1 MLPYS
6 RQTIGEDD
14 IAAVVEAL
22 RQELITQGP
31 QLERFEEALAGYCRS
46 RFAVAVSSGTAGL
59 HLACLAAGVGPGAE
73 VLTSPLTFVATA
85 NCALYCGARPAFA
98 DIDPETGSISPARL
112 EEALAVKA
120 KSGRTVAAVIPVHYA
135 GYPCEMEEIAA
146 VARRTEAVVIEDA
159 CHALGASW
167 RDRKGVWHRVGDCFA
182 SDMTV
187 FSFHPLKSITTG
199 EGGAITTN
207 DRACYERLK
216 RLRAHGVV
224 RASQM
229 TNGSR
234 PSWYYE
240 VRELGFNYRISD
252 LQCALGRAQLKKLP
266 EFLRARSRLAQAYRR
281 SLEGLDGIELMKQKD
296 GRESAHHLF
305 VIRIDPNRASRD
317 RVAKRL
323 AEREIGTQVHYLPVH
338 LHPYYRSRF
347 GYEPG
352 DFPRAEEFYSRALSL
367 PLYPELS
374 ERDQGRV
381 IGSLRAALAQ
391 ASGRS
396 AGGEVGAD
404 IGGGRGA
411 GLWTG

>member
-6 RQTIGEDD
+6 RQTIREDD

-31 QLERFEEALAGYCRS
+31 RLERFEEALAAYCRS
-46 RFAVAVSSGTAGL
+46 RFSVAVSSGTAAL
-59 HLACLAAGVGPGAE
+59 HLACLAAGAGPGAQ

-85 NCALYCGARPAFA
+85 NCALYCGAKPAFV
-98 DIDPETGSISPARL
+98 DIDPATGNISPARL
-112 EEALAVKA
+112 EEALCSEAKA
-120 KSGRTVAAVIPVHYA
+120 GRRVAAVIPVHYA

-146 VARRTEAVVIEDA
+146 AARRAGAAVIEDA

-187 FSFHPLKSITTG
+187 FSFHPLKSITTA

-207 DRACYERLK
+207 DRACYERLR
-216 RLRAHGVV
+216 RLRTHGVV

-229 TNGSR
+229 AKGSH
-234 PSWYYE
+234 PPWYYE

-252 LQCALGRAQLKKLP
+252 LQCALGEAQLRKLP
-266 EFLRARSRLAQAYRR
+266 EFLAARSRLAQTYRR
-281 SLEGLDGIELMKQKD
+281 SLGGLDGIELMEWKD

-305 VIRIDPNRASRD
+305 VIRIDPKTASRD
-317 RVAKRL
+317 RVAERL
-323 AEREIGTQVHYLPVH
+323 AEQEIGTQVHYLPVH
-338 LHPYYRSRF
+338 LHPYYRGRF

-352 DFPRAEEFYSRALSL
+352 DFPRAEEFYARALSL

-374 ERDQGRV
+374 ERDQSRI
-381 IGSLRAALAQ
+381 IGSLRAALAE
-391 ASGRS
+391 ASRPIGRHEV
-396 AGGEVGAD
+396 AGS
-404 IGGGRGA
+404 IGGRRGV
-411 GLWTG
+411 GQWTG

>member
-6 RQTIGEDD
+6 RQTIREDD
-14 IAAVVEAL
+14 LAAVVEAL

-31 QLERFEEALAGYCRS
+31 RLERFEEALAGYCRS
-46 RFAVAVSSGTAGL
+46 RFSVAVSSGTAAL

-85 NCALYCGARPAFA
+85 NCALYCGAKPAFV
-98 DIDPETGSISPARL
+98 DIDPRDGNMSPARL
-112 EEALAVKA
+112 EEALAARAKA
-120 KSGRTVAAVIPVHYA
+120 DRRVAAVIPVHYA

-146 VARRTEAVVIEDA
+146 VARAAGAVVIEDA

-187 FSFHPLKSITTG
+187 FSFHPLKSITTA

-207 DRACYERLK
+207 DRACYERLR

-229 TNGSR
+229 ASGSR
-234 PSWYYE
+234 PPWYYE

-252 LQCALGRAQLKKLP
+252 LQCALGEAQLRKLP
-266 EFLRARSRLAQAYRR
+266 EFIGARSRLAHAYRR
-281 SLEGLDGIELMKQKD
+281 SLEGLDGIELVEWKD

-305 VIRIDPNRASRD
+305 VIRIDPKTASRD
-317 RVAKRL
+317 WVAKRL

-352 DFPRAEEFYSRALSL
+352 AFPRAEEFYARALSL

-374 ERDQGRV
+374 ERDQRRV
-381 IGSLRAALAQ
+381 IGSLRAALTE
-391 ASGRS
+391 ASGRI
-396 AGGEVGAD
+396 AGREQSGVIGAQR
-404 IGGGRGA
+404 GG